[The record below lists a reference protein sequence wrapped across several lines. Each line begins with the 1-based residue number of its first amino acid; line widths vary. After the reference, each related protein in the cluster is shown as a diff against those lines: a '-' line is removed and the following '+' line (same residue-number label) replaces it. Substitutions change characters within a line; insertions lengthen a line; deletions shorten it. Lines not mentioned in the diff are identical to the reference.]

1 MKKFKLIALIL
12 LLGSVASCGKESIS
26 NSTISSTS
34 DKKTDISSTNKAETI
49 DDKFDKLLSDMAYG
63 YRFKTT
69 ATTLTSDGYS
79 NYCLDIGV
87 KDNGYEFIRY
97 DSKQNQEADRNSVYV
112 EYFYSYDPEAF
123 TPLVSMPMLD
133 ISNKIDYYPYTI
145 NGKNL
150 EWSDSGYQN
159 MFTYFEKDNYLDD
172 EGTYTL
178 DVEDDY
184 VKTYLPLLATQFL
197 HEYTRTIK
205 EFSFIYNKDNDG
217 FDVNIVFNPIT
228 GSFSNTELEIQGQVI
243 PGDDFEF
250 KQAEYTKT
258 GEEKEELNQVF
269 SKLKNN
275 KYSFVDTTYSI
286 DENSNKTVE
295 SKYSGK
301 TDGSSL
307 ILESETSMSKMNF
320 LYKNVGNNQIQQA
333 NKLGNDY
340 YAYGS
345 VINSSITPLLP
356 SFDMSSIFFNK
367 TDDNKYVYDGRAN
380 FLKTKTYNFSGEGL
394 AVTSMN
400 VTFDDDSVLF
410 EIGFD
415 KSTNIEEIKYTFLNE
430 SNIAD
435 SIEIKTDCSDVKLS
449 TLLEGYSK
457 ALIGLEEL
465 IGGKDNLN
473 LIPVVGGRQSVAG
486 LYYSDGVDGDG
497 EETKEKYYGIE
508 YRLIGISGSEQIK
521 LYETKLTEAGF
532 IATKTQ
538 GTHFSGDLFTKEIQ
552 VNGNTK
558 TLRLEVASGTTY
570 QTLAIAIDVAQNK
583 TGLSV

>member
-34 DKKTDISSTNKAETI
+34 DKKTDISSTKKPETI

-150 EWSDSGYQN
+150 EWYDSGYQN

-250 KQAEYTKT
+250 RQAEYIKT

-307 ILESETSMSKMNF
+307 ILESETSTSKMNF

-380 FLKTKTYNFSGEGL
+380 FLKTNTYNFSGEGL

-415 KSTNIEEIKYTFLNE
+415 GSTNIEEVKYTFLNE

-457 ALIGLEEL
+457 VLIRLEEL

-521 LYETKLTEAGF
+521 LYETKLIEASF

-570 QTLAIAIDVAQNK
+570 QTLAIAIDVA
-583 TGLSV
+583 

>member
-34 DKKTDISSTNKAETI
+34 DKKTDISSTKKPETI

-150 EWSDSGYQN
+150 EWYDSGYQN

-228 GSFSNTELEIQGQVI
+228 GSFSNTELEIEGQVI

-307 ILESETSMSKMNF
+307 ILESETSTSKMNF

-380 FLKTKTYNFSGEGL
+380 FLKTNTYNFSGEGL

-457 ALIGLEEL
+457 VLIGLEEL

-486 LYYSDGVDGDG
+486 LYYSDGVDNDG

-508 YRLIGISGSEQIK
+508 YRLIGISGLEQIK
-521 LYETKLTEAGF
+521 LYETKLIEASF

-552 VNGNTK
+552 VNGDTK

-570 QTLAIAIDVAQNK
+570 QTLAIAIDVA
-583 TGLSV
+583 

>member
-34 DKKTDISSTNKAETI
+34 DKKTDISSTKKTETI

-112 EYFYSYDPEAF
+112 EYFYSYDPEAS

-150 EWSDSGYQN
+150 EWYDSGYQN

-258 GEEKEELNQVF
+258 GEEKEELSQVF

-307 ILESETSMSKMNF
+307 ILESETSTSKMNF

-380 FLKTKTYNFSGEGL
+380 FLKTNTYNFSGEGL

-430 SNIAD
+430 SNVAD
-435 SIEIKTDCSDVKLS
+435 SIEIKTDCSNVKLS

-508 YRLIGISGSEQIK
+508 YRLIGIIGSEQIN
-521 LYETKLTEAGF
+521 LYEAKLIEAGF

-552 VNGNTK
+552 VNGDTK

-570 QTLAIAIDVAQNK
+570 QTLAIAIDVA
-583 TGLSV
+583 

>member
-34 DKKTDISSTNKAETI
+34 DKKTDISSTKKAETI

-178 DVEDDY
+178 DAEDDY

-307 ILESETSMSKMNF
+307 ILESETSTSKMNF

-345 VINSSITPLLP
+345 VIYSSITPLLP

-367 TDDNKYVYDGRAN
+367 ADDNKYVYDGRAN

-435 SIEIKTDCSDVKLS
+435 SIEIKTDCSNVKLS

-508 YRLIGISGSEQIK
+508 YRLIGISGSEQIN
-521 LYETKLTEAGF
+521 LYETKLIEAGF

-552 VNGNTK
+552 VNGETK

-570 QTLAIAIDVAQNK
+570 QTLAIAIDVA
-583 TGLSV
+583 

>member
-26 NSTISSTS
+26 NSTISSTL
-34 DKKTDISSTNKAETI
+34 DKKTDISSTKKAETI

-159 MFTYFEKDNYLDD
+159 MFTYFEKNNYLDD

-307 ILESETSMSKMNF
+307 IFESETSTSKMNF

-367 TDDNKYVYDGRAN
+367 TGDNKYVYDGRAN
-380 FLKTKTYNFSGEGL
+380 FLKTNTYNFSGEGL

-457 ALIGLEEL
+457 VLIGLEEL

-508 YRLIGISGSEQIK
+508 YRLIGISGSEQIN
-521 LYETKLTEAGF
+521 LYETKLIEAGF

-552 VNGNTK
+552 VNGDTK

-570 QTLAIAIDVAQNK
+570 QTLAIAIDVA
-583 TGLSV
+583 

>member
-34 DKKTDISSTNKAETI
+34 DKKTDISSTNKTETI

-269 SKLKNN
+269 SKLKHN

-307 ILESETSMSKMNF
+307 IFESETSTSKMNF

-457 ALIGLEEL
+457 VLIGLEEL

-508 YRLIGISGSEQIK
+508 YRLIGISGLEQIN
-521 LYETKLTEAGF
+521 LYETKLIEAGF

-552 VNGNTK
+552 VNGETK

-570 QTLAIAIDVAQNK
+570 QTLAIAIDVA
-583 TGLSV
+583 

>member
-26 NSTISSTS
+26 NSTISSTL
-34 DKKTDISSTNKAETI
+34 DKKTDISSTNKTETI
-49 DDKFDKLLSDMAYG
+49 DDKFNKLLSDMAYG

-150 EWSDSGYQN
+150 EWYDSGYQN

-307 ILESETSMSKMNF
+307 ILESETSTSKMNF

-521 LYETKLTEAGF
+521 LYETKLTDAGF

-570 QTLAIAIDVAQNK
+570 QTLAIAIDVA
-583 TGLSV
+583 

>member
-34 DKKTDISSTNKAETI
+34 DKKTDISSTKKTETI

-150 EWSDSGYQN
+150 EWYDSGYQN

-275 KYSFVDTTYSI
+275 QYSFVDTTYSI

-307 ILESETSMSKMNF
+307 IFESETSTSKMNF

-380 FLKTKTYNFSGEGL
+380 FLKTNTYNFSGEGL

-457 ALIGLEEL
+457 VLIGLEEL

-508 YRLIGISGSEQIK
+508 YRLIGISGSEQIN
-521 LYETKLTEAGF
+521 LYETKLIEVGF

-552 VNGNTK
+552 VNGDTK

-570 QTLAIAIDVAQNK
+570 QTLAIAIDVA
-583 TGLSV
+583 

>member
-12 LLGSVASCGKESIS
+12 LLGSVASCGKKSIS
-26 NSTISSTS
+26 NSTISSTP
-34 DKKTDISSTNKAETI
+34 DKKTDISSTNKIETI

-87 KDNGYEFIRY
+87 KDNGYEFVRY

-150 EWSDSGYQN
+150 EWYDSGYQN

-269 SKLKNN
+269 SKLKKN

-307 ILESETSMSKMNF
+307 ILESETSTSKMNF

-380 FLKTKTYNFSGEGL
+380 FLKTNTYNFSGEGL

-449 TLLEGYSK
+449 TLLEGYFK

-473 LIPVVGGRQSVAG
+473 LIPVVGGSQSVAG

-508 YRLIGISGSEQIK
+508 YRLIGISGLEQIN
-521 LYETKLTEAGF
+521 LYETKLLEAGF

-538 GTHFSGDLFTKEIQ
+538 GTHFAGDLFTKEIQ
-552 VNGNTK
+552 VNGETK

-570 QTLAIAIDVAQNK
+570 QTLAIAIDVA
-583 TGLSV
+583 

>member
-12 LLGSVASCGKESIS
+12 LLGSVASCGKESFS

-34 DKKTDISSTNKAETI
+34 DKKTDISSTNKIETI

-150 EWSDSGYQN
+150 EWYDSGYQN

-258 GEEKEELNQVF
+258 GEEKEELNLVF

-307 ILESETSMSKMNF
+307 IFESETSTSKMNF

-415 KSTNIEEIKYTFLNE
+415 GSTNIEEIKYTFLNE
-430 SNIAD
+430 SNIVD

-457 ALIGLEEL
+457 VLIGLEEL

-508 YRLIGISGSEQIK
+508 YRLIGISGLEQIN
-521 LYETKLTEAGF
+521 LYETKLLEAGF

-552 VNGNTK
+552 VNGETK

-570 QTLAIAIDVAQNK
+570 QTLAIAIDVA
-583 TGLSV
+583 

>member
-26 NSTISSTS
+26 NSTISSSS
-34 DKKTDISSTNKAETI
+34 DKKTDISSTNKIETI

-307 ILESETSMSKMNF
+307 ILESETSTSKMNF

-345 VINSSITPLLP
+345 VIYSSITPLLP

-394 AVTSMN
+394 AVASMN

-435 SIEIKTDCSDVKLS
+435 SIEIKIDCSDVELS

-508 YRLIGISGSEQIK
+508 YRLIGIIGSEQIK
-521 LYETKLTEAGF
+521 LYETKLIEAGF

-552 VNGNTK
+552 VNGDTK

-570 QTLAIAIDVAQNK
+570 QTLAIAIDVA
-583 TGLSV
+583 

>member
-34 DKKTDISSTNKAETI
+34 DKKTDISSTKKPETI

-112 EYFYSYDPEAF
+112 EYFYSYDSEAF

-150 EWSDSGYQN
+150 EWYDSGYQN

-301 TDGSSL
+301 TDGYSL
-307 ILESETSMSKMNF
+307 IFESETSTSKMNF

-345 VINSSITPLLP
+345 VINSSIAPLLP

-380 FLKTKTYNFSGEGL
+380 FLKTNTYNFSGEGL

-457 ALIGLEEL
+457 VLIGLEEL

-473 LIPVVGGRQSVAG
+473 LIPIVGGRQSVAG

-521 LYETKLTEAGF
+521 LYETKLIEAGF

-570 QTLAIAIDVAQNK
+570 QTLAIAIDVA
-583 TGLSV
+583 

>member
-1 MKKFKLIALIL
+1 MNKFKLIALIL
-12 LLGSVASCGKESIS
+12 LLGSVASCGKESIN

-34 DKKTDISSTNKAETI
+34 NKKTDISSTKKPETI

-112 EYFYSYDPEAF
+112 EYFYSYDPETF

-150 EWSDSGYQN
+150 EWYDSGYQN

-307 ILESETSMSKMNF
+307 ILESETSTSKMNF

-380 FLKTKTYNFSGEGL
+380 FLKTNTYNFSGEGL

-457 ALIGLEEL
+457 VLIGLEEL

-521 LYETKLTEAGF
+521 LYETKLIEASF

-552 VNGNTK
+552 VNGDTK

-570 QTLAIAIDVAQNK
+570 QTLAIAIDVA
-583 TGLSV
+583 

>member
-34 DKKTDISSTNKAETI
+34 DKKTDISSTKKPETI

-150 EWSDSGYQN
+150 EWYDSGYQN

-250 KQAEYTKT
+250 RQAEYTKT

-380 FLKTKTYNFSGEGL
+380 FLKTNTYNFSGEGL

-415 KSTNIEEIKYTFLNE
+415 GSTNIEEIKYTFLNE

-457 ALIGLEEL
+457 VLIGLEEL

-521 LYETKLTEAGF
+521 LYETKLIEAGF

-552 VNGNTK
+552 VNGDTK

-570 QTLAIAIDVAQNK
+570 QTLAIAIDVA
-583 TGLSV
+583 

>member
-26 NSTISSTS
+26 NSTISSTL
-34 DKKTDISSTNKAETI
+34 DKKTDISSTKKPETI

-150 EWSDSGYQN
+150 EWYDSGYQN

-172 EGTYTL
+172 EDTYTL

-250 KQAEYTKT
+250 KQAEYIKT
-258 GEEKEELNQVF
+258 GEKKEELNQVF

-307 ILESETSMSKMNF
+307 IFESETSTSKMNF

-380 FLKTKTYNFSGEGL
+380 FLKTNTYNFSGEGL

-415 KSTNIEEIKYTFLNE
+415 GSTNIEEIKYTFLNE
-430 SNIAD
+430 SNIAN
-435 SIEIKTDCSDVKLS
+435 SIEIKTDCSNVKLS

-457 ALIGLEEL
+457 VLIGLEEL

-486 LYYSDGVDGDG
+486 LYYSDGVDNDD

-508 YRLIGISGSEQIK
+508 YRLIGISGLEQIK
-521 LYETKLTEAGF
+521 LYETKLIEASF

-570 QTLAIAIDVAQNK
+570 QTLAIAIDVA
-583 TGLSV
+583 

>member
-34 DKKTDISSTNKAETI
+34 DKKTDISSTKKTETI

-112 EYFYSYDPEAF
+112 EYFYSYNPEAL

-178 DVEDDY
+178 DVDDDY

-307 ILESETSMSKMNF
+307 ILESETSTSKMNF

-345 VINSSITPLLP
+345 VIYSSITPLLP

-367 TDDNKYVYDGRAN
+367 TDDNKYAYDGRAN

-508 YRLIGISGSEQIK
+508 YRLIGIIGSEQIK
-521 LYETKLTEAGF
+521 LYETKLIEAGF

-552 VNGNTK
+552 VNGETK

-570 QTLAIAIDVAQNK
+570 QTLAIAIDVA
-583 TGLSV
+583 

>member
-150 EWSDSGYQN
+150 EWYDSGYQN

-275 KYSFVDTTYSI
+275 KYSFVDTTYSF

-307 ILESETSMSKMNF
+307 IFESETSTSKMNF

-521 LYETKLTEAGF
+521 LYETKLTDAGF

-552 VNGNTK
+552 VNGETK

-570 QTLAIAIDVAQNK
+570 QTLAIAIDVA
-583 TGLSV
+583 

>member
-34 DKKTDISSTNKAETI
+34 NKKTDISSTKKTETI

-87 KDNGYEFIRY
+87 KDNGFEFIRY

-112 EYFYSYDPEAF
+112 EYFYSYDPEAS

-250 KQAEYTKT
+250 KQAEYIKT

-275 KYSFVDTTYSI
+275 KYSFMDTTYSI
-286 DENSNKTVE
+286 DENSNRTVE

-307 ILESETSMSKMNF
+307 ILESETSTSKMNF

-367 TDDNKYVYDGRAN
+367 TEDNKYVYDGRAN

-430 SNIAD
+430 SNIAN

-457 ALIGLEEL
+457 ALIGLEKL

-473 LIPVVGGRQSVAG
+473 LIPVVGRRQSVAG

-508 YRLIGISGSEQIK
+508 YRLIGIIGSEQIK
-521 LYETKLTEAGF
+521 LYETKLIEAGF

-552 VNGNTK
+552 VNGETK

-570 QTLAIAIDVAQNK
+570 QTLAIAIDVA
-583 TGLSV
+583 

>member
-34 DKKTDISSTNKAETI
+34 DKKTDISSTKKPETI
-49 DDKFDKLLSDMAYG
+49 DDKFNKLLSDMAYG

-112 EYFYSYDPEAF
+112 EYFYSYDPEAL

-367 TDDNKYVYDGRAN
+367 SDDNKYVYDGRAN
-380 FLKTKTYNFSGEGL
+380 YLKTKTYNFSGEGL

-457 ALIGLEEL
+457 VLIGLEEL

-508 YRLIGISGSEQIK
+508 YRLIGISGSEQIN
-521 LYETKLTEAGF
+521 LYEAKLIEAGF

-570 QTLAIAIDVAQNK
+570 QTLAIAIDVA
-583 TGLSV
+583 

>member
-34 DKKTDISSTNKAETI
+34 DKKTDISSTKKTETI

-112 EYFYSYDPEAF
+112 EYFYSYDPEVL

-150 EWSDSGYQN
+150 EWYDSGYQN

-307 ILESETSMSKMNF
+307 ILESETSTSKMNF

-380 FLKTKTYNFSGEGL
+380 FLKTNTYNFSGEGL

-400 VTFDDDSVLF
+400 VTFDYDSVLF

-430 SNIAD
+430 SNVAD

-508 YRLIGISGSEQIK
+508 YRLIGTSGSEQIK
-521 LYETKLTEAGF
+521 LYETKLIEAGF

-552 VNGNTK
+552 VNGDTK

-570 QTLAIAIDVAQNK
+570 QTLAIAIDVA
-583 TGLSV
+583 

>member
-34 DKKTDISSTNKAETI
+34 DKKTDISSTKKPETI

-112 EYFYSYDPEAF
+112 EYFYSYDPEVL

-150 EWSDSGYQN
+150 EWYDSGYQN

-307 ILESETSMSKMNF
+307 IFESETSTSKMNF

-380 FLKTKTYNFSGEGL
+380 FLKTNTYNFSGEGL

-415 KSTNIEEIKYTFLNE
+415 KSTNIEEVKYTFLNE

-457 ALIGLEEL
+457 VLIGLEEL

-508 YRLIGISGSEQIK
+508 YRLIGIIGSEQIN
-521 LYETKLTEAGF
+521 LYEAKLIEAGF

-552 VNGNTK
+552 VNGDTK
-558 TLRLEVASGTTY
+558 TLRLEVALGTTY
-570 QTLAIAIDVAQNK
+570 QTLAIAIDVA
-583 TGLSV
+583 

>member
-26 NSTISSTS
+26 NSTISSTL
-34 DKKTDISSTNKAETI
+34 DKKTDISSTKKTETI

-150 EWSDSGYQN
+150 EWYDSGYQN

-197 HEYTRTIK
+197 HEYIRTIK

-307 ILESETSMSKMNF
+307 LFESETSTSKMNF

-380 FLKTKTYNFSGEGL
+380 FLKTNTYNFSGEGL

-457 ALIGLEEL
+457 VLIRLEEL

-508 YRLIGISGSEQIK
+508 YRLIGISGSEQIN
-521 LYETKLTEAGF
+521 LYETKLIEVGF
-532 IATKTQ
+532 IATKIQ

-552 VNGNTK
+552 VNGDTK

-570 QTLAIAIDVAQNK
+570 QTLAIAIDVA
-583 TGLSV
+583 

>member
-34 DKKTDISSTNKAETI
+34 GKKTDISSTKKPETI
-49 DDKFDKLLSDMAYG
+49 DDKFNKLLSDMAYG

-150 EWSDSGYQN
+150 EWYDSGYQN

-228 GSFSNTELEIQGQVI
+228 GSFSNTELEIEGQVI

-250 KQAEYTKT
+250 RQAEYIKT

-307 ILESETSMSKMNF
+307 ILESETSTSKMNF

-380 FLKTKTYNFSGEGL
+380 FLKTNTYNFSGEGL

-457 ALIGLEEL
+457 VLIRLEEL

-521 LYETKLTEAGF
+521 LYETKLVEASF

-552 VNGNTK
+552 VNGDTK

-570 QTLAIAIDVAQNK
+570 QTLAIAIDVA
-583 TGLSV
+583 

>member
-26 NSTISSTS
+26 NSTISSAL
-34 DKKTDISSTNKAETI
+34 DKKTDISSTNKTETI

-178 DVEDDY
+178 DIEDDY

-217 FDVNIVFNPIT
+217 FDVDIVFNPIT

-307 ILESETSMSKMNF
+307 ILESETSTSKVNF
-320 LYKNVGNNQIQQA
+320 LYKNVGNSQIQQA

-486 LYYSDGVDGDG
+486 LYYSDGVDDDG

-521 LYETKLTEAGF
+521 LYETKLVEAGF

-552 VNGNTK
+552 VNGKTK

-570 QTLAIAIDVAQNK
+570 QTLAIAIDVA
-583 TGLSV
+583 

>member
-34 DKKTDISSTNKAETI
+34 DKKTDISSTKKTETI

-112 EYFYSYDPEAF
+112 EYFYSYDPEVL

-150 EWSDSGYQN
+150 EWYDSGYQN

-258 GEEKEELNQVF
+258 GEEKEELSQVF

-307 ILESETSMSKMNF
+307 ILESETSTSKMNF

-367 TDDNKYVYDGRAN
+367 TEDNKYVYDGRAN

-430 SNIAD
+430 SNIAN

-508 YRLIGISGSEQIK
+508 YRLIGIIGSEQIN
-521 LYETKLTEAGF
+521 LYEAKLIEAGF

-552 VNGNTK
+552 VNGETK

-570 QTLAIAIDVAQNK
+570 QTLAIAIDVA
-583 TGLSV
+583 

>member
-34 DKKTDISSTNKAETI
+34 DKKTDISSTKKPETI

-112 EYFYSYDPEAF
+112 EYFYSYDPEAL

-150 EWSDSGYQN
+150 EWYDSGYQN

-307 ILESETSMSKMNF
+307 ILESETSTSKMNF

-430 SNIAD
+430 SNVAD

-508 YRLIGISGSEQIK
+508 YRLIGIIGSEQIN
-521 LYETKLTEAGF
+521 LYEAKLIEAGF

-552 VNGNTK
+552 VNGETK

-570 QTLAIAIDVAQNK
+570 QTLAIAIDVA
-583 TGLSV
+583 

>member
-34 DKKTDISSTNKAETI
+34 DKKTDISSTKKPETI

-112 EYFYSYDPEAF
+112 EYFYSYDPEAS

-150 EWSDSGYQN
+150 EWYDSGYQN

-307 ILESETSMSKMNF
+307 ILESETSTSKMNF

-380 FLKTKTYNFSGEGL
+380 FLKTNTYNFSGEGL
-394 AVTSMN
+394 AVTSMD

-430 SNIAD
+430 SNIAN

-473 LIPVVGGRQSVAG
+473 LIPVVGGRQSLAG

-508 YRLIGISGSEQIK
+508 YRLIGISGSEQIN
-521 LYETKLTEAGF
+521 LYETKLIEAGF

-552 VNGNTK
+552 VNGETK

-570 QTLAIAIDVAQNK
+570 QTLAIAIDVA
-583 TGLSV
+583 

>member
-34 DKKTDISSTNKAETI
+34 NKKTDISSTKKPETI

-320 LYKNVGNNQIQQA
+320 LYKNVGNNKIQQA

-367 TDDNKYVYDGRAN
+367 SDDNKYVYDGRAN

-435 SIEIKTDCSDVKLS
+435 SIEIKTDCSDAKLS

-508 YRLIGISGSEQIK
+508 YRLIGISGSEQIN
-521 LYETKLTEAGF
+521 LYETKLIEAGF

-552 VNGNTK
+552 VNGDTK

-570 QTLAIAIDVAQNK
+570 QTLAIAIDVA
-583 TGLSV
+583 

>member
-34 DKKTDISSTNKAETI
+34 DRKTDISSTKKTETI

-112 EYFYSYDPEAF
+112 EYFYSYDSEAL

-150 EWSDSGYQN
+150 EWYDSGYQN

-307 ILESETSMSKMNF
+307 ILESETSTSKMNF

-508 YRLIGISGSEQIK
+508 YRLIGISGSEQIN
-521 LYETKLTEAGF
+521 LYETKLIEVGF

-552 VNGNTK
+552 VNGDTK

-570 QTLAIAIDVAQNK
+570 QTLAIAIDVA
-583 TGLSV
+583 

>member
-12 LLGSVASCGKESIS
+12 LLGSVASCGKESIN
-26 NSTISSTS
+26 NSIISSTS
-34 DKKTDISSTNKAETI
+34 DRKTDISSTNKTETI

-97 DSKQNQEADRNSVYV
+97 DSKQNQEADRNSIYV

-150 EWSDSGYQN
+150 EWYDSGYQN

-345 VINSSITPLLP
+345 VVNSSITPLLP

-508 YRLIGISGSEQIK
+508 YRLIGTSGSEQIK
-521 LYETKLTEAGF
+521 LYETKLIEAGF

-570 QTLAIAIDVAQNK
+570 QTLAIAIDVA
-583 TGLSV
+583 

>member
-34 DKKTDISSTNKAETI
+34 DKKTDISSTNKIETI

-150 EWSDSGYQN
+150 EWYDSGYQN

-307 ILESETSMSKMNF
+307 ILESETSTSKMNF

-508 YRLIGISGSEQIK
+508 YRLIGTSGSEQIK
-521 LYETKLTEAGF
+521 LYETKLIEAGF

-552 VNGNTK
+552 VNGDTK

-570 QTLAIAIDVAQNK
+570 QTLAIAIDVA
-583 TGLSV
+583 

>member
-12 LLGSVASCGKESIS
+12 LLGSVASCGKESFS

-34 DKKTDISSTNKAETI
+34 DKKTDISSTKKTETI
-49 DDKFDKLLSDMAYG
+49 DDKFDRLLSDMAYG

-150 EWSDSGYQN
+150 EWYDSGYQN

-258 GEEKEELNQVF
+258 GEEKEELNLVF

-307 ILESETSMSKMNF
+307 IFESETSTSKMNF

-345 VINSSITPLLP
+345 IINSSITPLLP

-367 TDDNKYVYDGRAN
+367 TDDNKYEYDGRAN

-415 KSTNIEEIKYTFLNE
+415 GSTNIEEIKYTFLNE
-430 SNIAD
+430 SNIVD

-457 ALIGLEEL
+457 VLIGLEEL

-508 YRLIGISGSEQIK
+508 YRLIGISGSEQIN
-521 LYETKLTEAGF
+521 LYETKLLEAGF

-552 VNGNTK
+552 VNGDTK

-570 QTLAIAIDVAQNK
+570 QTLAIAIDVA
-583 TGLSV
+583 

>member
-34 DKKTDISSTNKAETI
+34 DKKTDISSTKKPETI
-49 DDKFDKLLSDMAYG
+49 DDKFDKLLSDMVYG

-150 EWSDSGYQN
+150 EWYDSGYQN

-307 ILESETSMSKMNF
+307 ILESETSTSKMNF

-380 FLKTKTYNFSGEGL
+380 FLKTNTYNFSGEGL

-457 ALIGLEEL
+457 VLIGLEEL

-508 YRLIGISGSEQIK
+508 YRLIGISGLEQIK
-521 LYETKLTEAGF
+521 LYETKLIEAGF

-570 QTLAIAIDVAQNK
+570 QTLAIAIDVA
-583 TGLSV
+583 

>member
-34 DKKTDISSTNKAETI
+34 DRKTDISSTKKTETI

-112 EYFYSYDPEAF
+112 EYFYSYDPEVL

-150 EWSDSGYQN
+150 EWYDSGYQN

-178 DVEDDY
+178 DVDDDY

-307 ILESETSMSKMNF
+307 ILESETSTSKMNF

-367 TDDNKYVYDGRAN
+367 TEDNKYVYDGRAN

-430 SNIAD
+430 SNIAN

-508 YRLIGISGSEQIK
+508 YRLIGIIGSEQIN
-521 LYETKLTEAGF
+521 LYEAKLIEAGF

-552 VNGNTK
+552 VNGDTK

-570 QTLAIAIDVAQNK
+570 QTLAIAIDVA
-583 TGLSV
+583 

>member
-34 DKKTDISSTNKAETI
+34 DKKTDISSTKKLETI

-172 EGTYTL
+172 EGTYRL

-250 KQAEYTKT
+250 RQAEYTKT

-307 ILESETSMSKMNF
+307 ILESETSTSKMNF

-380 FLKTKTYNFSGEGL
+380 FLKTNTYNFSGEGL

-415 KSTNIEEIKYTFLNE
+415 GSTNIEEVKYTFLNE

-457 ALIGLEEL
+457 VLIGLEEL

-486 LYYSDGVDGDG
+486 LYYSDGVDNDG

-508 YRLIGISGSEQIK
+508 YRLIGISGSEQIN
-521 LYETKLTEAGF
+521 LYETKLVEASF

-552 VNGNTK
+552 VNGDTK

-570 QTLAIAIDVAQNK
+570 QTLAIAIDVA
-583 TGLSV
+583 

>member
-34 DKKTDISSTNKAETI
+34 DRKTDISSTKKTETI

-79 NYCLDIGV
+79 NYCLDVGV

-112 EYFYSYDPEAF
+112 EYFYSYDPEVL

-150 EWSDSGYQN
+150 EWYDSGYQN

-307 ILESETSMSKMNF
+307 ILESETSTSKMNF

-380 FLKTKTYNFSGEGL
+380 FLKMNTYNFSGEGL

-430 SNIAD
+430 SNVAD
-435 SIEIKTDCSDVKLS
+435 SIEIKTDCSNVKLS

-508 YRLIGISGSEQIK
+508 YRLIGIIGLEQIN
-521 LYETKLTEAGF
+521 LYETKLIEVGF

-552 VNGNTK
+552 VNGDTK

-570 QTLAIAIDVAQNK
+570 QTLAIAIDVA
-583 TGLSV
+583 

>member
-26 NSTISSTS
+26 NSTISSAL
-34 DKKTDISSTNKAETI
+34 DKKTDISSTKKPETI

-307 ILESETSMSKMNF
+307 ILESETSTSKMNF

-367 TDDNKYVYDGRAN
+367 TEDNKYVYDGRAN
-380 FLKTKTYNFSGEGL
+380 FLKTNTYNFSGEGL

-508 YRLIGISGSEQIK
+508 YRLIGTSGLEQIN
-521 LYETKLTEAGF
+521 LYETKLIEAGF

-552 VNGNTK
+552 VNGDTK

-570 QTLAIAIDVAQNK
+570 QTLAIAIDVA
-583 TGLSV
+583 

>member
-34 DKKTDISSTNKAETI
+34 NKKTDISSTKKPETI

-112 EYFYSYDPEAF
+112 EYFYSYDPEAS

-301 TDGSSL
+301 TDESSL
-307 ILESETSMSKMNF
+307 ILESETSTSKMNF

-508 YRLIGISGSEQIK
+508 YRLIGIIGSEQIN
-521 LYETKLTEAGF
+521 LYETKLIEAGF

-552 VNGNTK
+552 VNGETK

-570 QTLAIAIDVAQNK
+570 QTLAIAIDVA
-583 TGLSV
+583 

>member
-12 LLGSVASCGKESIS
+12 LLGSVASCGKESNS

-34 DKKTDISSTNKAETI
+34 DRKTDISSTKKPETI

-112 EYFYSYDPEAF
+112 EYFYSYNPEAL

-307 ILESETSMSKMNF
+307 ILESETSTSKMNF

-430 SNIAD
+430 SNVAD

-508 YRLIGISGSEQIK
+508 YRLIGISGSEQIN
-521 LYETKLTEAGF
+521 LYETKLIEAGF

-552 VNGNTK
+552 VNGDTK
-558 TLRLEVASGTTY
+558 TLRLEVASGTNY
-570 QTLAIAIDVAQNK
+570 QTLAIAIDVA
-583 TGLSV
+583 

>member
-12 LLGSVASCGKESIS
+12 ILGSVASCGKESTS

-34 DKKTDISSTNKAETI
+34 DKKTDISSTKKPETI

-112 EYFYSYDPEAF
+112 EYFYSYDPEVL

-150 EWSDSGYQN
+150 EWYDSGYQN

-307 ILESETSMSKMNF
+307 ILESETSTSKMNF

-415 KSTNIEEIKYTFLNE
+415 KSTNIEEIKYIFLNE

-486 LYYSDGVDGDG
+486 LYYSDGVDDDG

-508 YRLIGISGSEQIK
+508 YRLIGISGLEQIN

-552 VNGNTK
+552 VNGDTK

-570 QTLAIAIDVAQNK
+570 QTLAIAIDVA
-583 TGLSV
+583 